1 MKQASS
7 GGSQTVDRALTVL
20 NVVVDAGESVS
31 LERVAAATELHR
43 SIVYRLLRSLENAG
57 YVARQEEGGG
67 YRVGPRLVAMS
78 VSVARRFDLGSVLRP
93 VMQELV
99 EQFGETVS
107 LHMLSGHRRVCID
120 VAEGTHPVR
129 RVIPVGEN
137 HPAFAGETGR
147 ALLACLAPE
156 ELAPQLEIAREQG
169 GDVQALQHD
178 LERTRQQGFFIGVGT
193 RTPGV
198 GSVSISLAG
207 FDRTFNA
214 LTISGP
220 ADRWSREAIQAAI
233 PVIMERLTPIHQYLL
248 SANRVENG

>member
-20 NVVVDAGESVS
+20 NVIVDAEESVS
-31 LERVAAATELHR
+31 LERVSAVAELHR
-43 SIVYRLLRSLENAG
+43 SIVYRLLRSLESAG

-78 VSVARRFDLGSVLRP
+78 VSVARRFDLGSILRP

-99 EQFGETVS
+99 ERFGETVS
-107 LHMLSGHRRVCID
+107 LHMLSGHRRVCVD

-129 RVIPVGEN
+129 RVIPIGEN

-147 ALLACLAPE
+147 ALLACLSPK
-156 ELAPQLEIAREQG
+156 ELAPQLEYALEQG
-169 GDVQALQHD
+169 VDVNALQRD
-178 LERTRQQGFFIGVGT
+178 IERTRQDGFFIGVGT

-198 GSVSISLAG
+198 GSVSIPLAG
-207 FDRTFNA
+207 FDGTFNA

-220 ADRWSREAIQAAI
+220 ADRWSRESMQSAI
-233 PVIMERLTPIHQYLL
+233 PVIMERFTPIHQYLL
-248 SANRVENG
+248 SAEMAGNG